1 MDEDK
6 QVVAGGLLIMFE
18 GIDGVGKTTQIEMAK
33 QALQG
38 QGWLVSTSRSPGGT
52 PIGEALRSVLLEPL
66 PRPAMT
72 DLYIAAAIQESL
84 IEFIESKR
92 AAGPVMLHDRGPLST
107 AAYQIYGGGIDP
119 LIGWSHVEHGMKR
132 LKPDLIIMYE
142 CDPKVAL
149 SRVRQHSDKHDYF
162 ENQPLSYFERV
173 AEGYKQAL
181 ERYPGVVID
190 ASQPIEQVHQ
200 ETMQHISA
208 LLEEK
213 TKRAA

>member
-1 MDEDK
+1 
-6 QVVAGGLLIMFE
+6 MFE
-18 GIDGVGKTTQIEMAK
+18 GIDGVGKTTQVDMAK
-33 QALQG
+33 QALQDK
-38 QGWLVSTSRSPGGT
+38 GWLVTTSRSPGGT

-84 IEFIESKR
+84 IELLGAQR
-92 AAGPVMLHDRGPLST
+92 TAGPIMLHDRGPLST

-119 LIGWSHVEHGMKR
+119 SVGWSHVEHGMKR

-142 CDPKVAL
+142 CDPHVAL
-149 SRVRQHSDKHDYF
+149 TRVRQHSSKHDYF

-181 ERYPGVVID
+181 KRYPAVIID
-190 ASQPIEQVHQ
+190 ASQPIEQVHKS
-200 ETMQHISA
+200 TMQHINN

-213 TKRAA
+213 TNRPA

>member
-1 MDEDK
+1 MNEDK
-6 QVVAGGLLIMFE
+6 QTVAGGALIMFE
-18 GIDGVGKTTQIEMAK
+18 GIDGVGKTTQVDMAK
-33 QALQG
+33 QALQDK
-38 QGWLVSTSRSPGGT
+38 GWLVTTSRSPGGT

-84 IEFIESKR
+84 IELMEAQR
-92 AAGPVMLHDRGPLST
+92 ASGPVMLHDRGPLST

-119 LIGWSHVEHGMKR
+119 SVGWSHVDHGMKN

-142 CDPKVAL
+142 CDPRIAL
-149 SRVRQHSDKHDYF
+149 SRVRQHSSKHDYF

-181 ERYPGVVID
+181 KRYPAVLID
-190 ASQPIEQVHQ
+190 ASQPIEQVH
-200 ETMQHISA
+200 ESTMQHIIA

-213 TKRAA
+213 TNRVA